1 MWFCRFFVS
10 LQRISNVMISKQEF
24 IRTVC
29 SYVIPY
35 LVLLMAVLG
44 LLYAYPKPE
53 LHMLLNSHHTSF
65 QDAFFKY
72 YTLLAEWP
80 LYVVALLPLLWK
92 KPKMTLFY
100 AMCEATGGVMV
111 QILRHIFRS
120 DRPVVVFEQYPDWVL
135 PLVEGVKMHHSN
147 SFPSGHS
154 STFFM
159 FFTCC
164 VIVLAYHYIRDAKPH
179 TLRTK
184 FLFNASLLML
194 LAMAALGAYSRIY
207 LSQHFLSDVC
217 VGSIIGFVTP
227 FLMFFLC
234 KDKILKIEH

>member
-1 MWFCRFFVS
+1 
-10 LQRISNVMISKQEF
+10 MISKQEF
-24 IRTVC
+24 IRTVY

-65 QDAFFKY
+65 QDTFFKY

-92 KPKMTLFY
+92 KPKMTIFY

-111 QILRHIFRS
+111 QILKHIFRS

-147 SFPSGHS
+147 
-154 STFFM
+154 
-159 FFTCC
+159 
-164 VIVLAYHYIRDAKPH
+164 
-179 TLRTK
+179 
-184 FLFNASLLML
+184 
-194 LAMAALGAYSRIY
+194 
-207 LSQHFLSDVC
+207 
-217 VGSIIGFVTP
+217 
-227 FLMFFLC
+227 
-234 KDKILKIEH
+234 